1 MFDGWRY
8 LGMDPEAILALTPRE
23 YAILMTAN
31 LERQY
36 DDYEKYAS
44 QAMMMRA
51 AYHKEKL
58 KPKDLFKRPTGDKAA
73 DKTSD
78 DVRERQRRLLERLAR
93 FEEFKDIA
101 T

>member
-1 MFDGWRY
+1 
-8 LGMDPEAILALTPRE
+8 MDARKILDLTPRE

-36 DDYEKYAS
+36 DEYERYAS

-73 DKTSD
+73 DKSAD
-78 DVRERQRRLLERLAR
+78 DVRERQQRIMERLSK
-93 FEEFKDIA
+93 FEQFKDLA
-101 T
+101 TNN

>member
-1 MFDGWRY
+1 
-8 LGMDPEAILALTPRE
+8 MDARKILDLTPRE

-36 DDYEKYAS
+36 DEYERYAS

-58 KPKDLFKRPTGDKAA
+58 KPKDLFKRPSSDNQTE
-73 DKTSD
+73 KTAD
-78 DVRERQRRLLERLAR
+78 DVRERQQRLLERLAK

-101 T
+101 TE